1 MRIERLIWLD
11 EIVEMR
17 HRITQ
22 KDMRKSKTSISNAR
36 SYEEI
41 AEFWDT
47 HDLSDFWGKT
57 RATRFQVD
65 IQSEVTYYSLD
76 KTLSKKVQSVARIRG
91 ISPDTLINLW
101 IQEKLQ
107 EQNL

>member
-1 MRIERLIWLD
+1 
-11 EIVEMR
+11 
-17 HRITQ
+17 
-22 KDMRKSKTSISNAR
+22 MRKPKTSVSNAR
-36 SYEEI
+36 SYKKI

-47 HDLSDFWGKT
+47 RDLSDFWGKT
-57 RATRFQVD
+57 RVTKFEVD

-76 KTLSKKVQSVARIRG
+76 KTLSRKVQSVARNRG
-91 ISPDTLINLW
+91 VSADTLINLW

>member
-1 MRIERLIWLD
+1 
-11 EIVEMR
+11 
-17 HRITQ
+17 
-22 KDMRKSKTSISNAR
+22 MRKTKTSISRAK
-36 SYEEI
+36 SYNKI

-57 RATRFQVD
+57 RATDFQAD

-76 KTLSKKVQSVARIRG
+76 KILSKKVQSVARNRG
-91 ISPDTLINLW
+91 ISTDTLINLW

-107 EQNL
+107 DQNV

>member
-1 MRIERLIWLD
+1 
-11 EIVEMR
+11 
-17 HRITQ
+17 
-22 KDMRKSKTSISNAR
+22 MRKPKTSMSRAG
-36 SYEEI
+36 SHKKI

-57 RATRFQVD
+57 RATDFQVD

-76 KTLSKKVQSVARIRG
+76 KTLSRKVQSVARNRG
-91 ISPDTLINLW
+91 ISADTLINLW

>member
-1 MRIERLIWLD
+1 
-11 EIVEMR
+11 
-17 HRITQ
+17 
-22 KDMRKSKTSISNAR
+22 MRKPKTSISNTGI
-36 SYEEI
+36 YKKI

-57 RATRFQVD
+57 RAAKFQVD

-76 KTLSKKVQSVARIRG
+76 KTLSKKVQSVARNRG
-91 ISPDTLINLW
+91 ISADTLVNLW